1 MKKLPSFNL
10 FLTDG
15 STLKSLSIKTKT
27 ILFFY
32 PKAMTSGCSLEVQEF
47 QNNLAKFNKI
57 GFNIIGC
64 SKDSIEKNIKF
75 AKKYELKYL
84 LASDLSNACE
94 KLNIWIEKSM
104 YGKKY
109 FGIDRSTFII
119 DSQGKLYNQWNR
131 VKVKGH
137 VKEVFQSAKDCP

>member
-64 SKDSIEKNIKF
+64 SKDSIKKNIKF

-119 DSQGKLYNQWNR
+119 DSQGKFYNQWNR

>member
-119 DSQGKLYNQWNR
+119 DSQGNLFKQWNR
-131 VKVKGH
+131 VKVKNH
-137 VKEVFQSAKDCP
+137 VKDVFESAKNCP